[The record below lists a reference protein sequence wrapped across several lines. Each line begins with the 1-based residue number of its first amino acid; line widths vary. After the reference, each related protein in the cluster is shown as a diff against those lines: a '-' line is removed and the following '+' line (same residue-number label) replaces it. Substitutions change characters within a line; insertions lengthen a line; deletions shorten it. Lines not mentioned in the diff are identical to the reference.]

1 MKKLSFI
8 KRSNGSHWVGN
19 GFPVRNIFSY
29 NDIAQ
34 DVSPFLLM
42 DYAGP
47 AQFEPTNE
55 RRGVGP
61 HPHRGFETV
70 TIVYEGGVSH
80 RDSAGG
86 GGTIGEGDVQ
96 WMTAA
101 GGVLHEEYHSPE
113 YAKRGGAFEV
123 VQLWVNLPARDKM
136 TEPAYQSITDAR
148 IPKVDL
154 PDDAGSVRVVAGR
167 YGAAEGPAH
176 TFTPMNV
183 WDMRVRAGRE
193 LSFDLPEGHTAA
205 LFVLHGAIRVGP
217 HRIVEAEMAV
227 MDRDGTQLGFETLQD
242 SVLLLLGGEPL
253 NEPIVGHGPF
263 VMNTEDE
270 IAQAIQDY
278 RDGGFGHM
286 AASA

>member
-278 RDGGFGHM
+278 RDGGFGQM

>member
-154 PDDAGSVRVVAGR
+154 ANDAGSVRVVAGR

-278 RDGGFGHM
+278 RDGGFGQM